1 MILNGKKGGRAFL
14 LMVYFCYQREED
26 TLDRDAFK
34 VATIKLT
41 VMFTVTCHSTRAL
54 VSMSQCPLSRK
65 TATADL

>member
-1 MILNGKKGGRAFL
+1 
-14 LMVYFCYQREED
+14 MVYFCYQREED

-54 VSMSQCPLSRK
+54 VSMSIIKKDSY
-65 TATADL
+65 

>member
-1 MILNGKKGGRAFL
+1 MGKKGREGFFVEDLFL
-14 LMVYFCYQREED
+14 LSDQREED

-54 VSMSQCPLSRK
+54 VSMSPCPLSRK
-65 TATADL
+65 TVTDC